1 MPVTTVIV
9 LDTTE
14 LATAMP
20 ADTGFPRADV
30 ENDFQRARRRQVL
43 ARLSQRL
50 RREPDD
56 VNLILPF
63 DEVVAALGM
72 TGERKLGLQVI
83 KLDTVVG
90 TVDSTRDFDRRF
102 RPTSSRVRER
112 WERLALAQRRGESIP
127 PIDVYR
133 IGELHFVVNGH
144 HRVSIALA
152 MGQKTIDAY
161 VTEILTAVP
170 ARGIRRRGD
179 LLYKSYERLFRSRVK
194 LSAQAYSKIT
204 FSDPWGYAELGEAVE
219 AWGFRLMQHEH
230 KFYDRAEV
238 SRRWFTEEFTP
249 VVRLLHAADLVG
261 SGTDADAYLTIAR
274 ERYRLI
280 RTHEWNDEVIEEL
293 QRQFR
298 APAGVS
304 AAQEPW
310 RCRRTGTAPRP
321 TGTPTRLGTGTTAR
335 TRTPAP
341 QQTRTG
347 APPRTRCG
355 GAAAGGCGG
364 RRLRLRCGG
373 RARVLPGRRRL
384 SLGGAPPPVSVGA
397 ADACEPESP
406 RVRFWPV
413 DGSKT
418 CSFRA
423 SSQSSTFSPS
433 VMRVAGSSLA
443 TTVSPVAPV
452 SARPESRASSFSSA
466 TSTLP
471 SSWVKYTYFS
481 DPSDSTTSMEVGNVI
496 PLPRMSSETSAGSSK
511 SSGRIPTITSRPA
524 PNLPS
529 PAARCRRS
537 GGSRIRCAGP
547 PPPACRPGS
556 SSRVS
561 R

>member
-1 MPVTTVIV
+1 
-9 LDTTE
+9 
-14 LATAMP
+14 MP

-102 RPTSSRVRER
+102 RPTTGRVRER

-133 IGELHFVVNGH
+133 IGDLHFVVDGH

-194 LSAQAYSKIT
+194 LSAQAYAKIT

-230 KFYDRAEV
+230 KFYDRTEA

-249 VVRLLHAADLVG
+249 VVRMLHAADLVG
-261 SGTDADAYLTIAR
+261 DGTDAEAYLTIAR

-298 APAGVS
+298 GPRWHIRS
-304 AAQEPW
+304 PIAALHPQEKDS
-310 RCRRTGTAPRP
+310 
-321 TGTPTRLGTGTTAR
+321 
-335 TRTPAP
+335 
-341 QQTRTG
+341 
-347 APPRTRCG
+347 
-355 GAAAGGCGG
+355 GAAADEHSAAGDEHSAAPDEQGAAPDEQGAAADEDSG
-364 RRLRLRCGG
+364 
-373 RARVLPGRRRL
+373 
-384 SLGGAPPPVSVGA
+384 GGAT
-397 ADACEPESP
+397 AD
-406 RVRFWPV
+406 
-413 DGSKT
+413 
-418 CSFRA
+418 
-423 SSQSSTFSPS
+423 
-433 VMRVAGSSLA
+433 
-443 TTVSPVAPV
+443 
-452 SARPESRASSFSSA
+452 
-466 TSTLP
+466 
-471 SSWVKYTYFS
+471 
-481 DPSDSTTSMEVGNVI
+481 
-496 PLPRMSSETSAGSSK
+496 
-511 SSGRIPTITSRPA
+511 
-524 PNLPS
+524 
-529 PAARCRRS
+529 
-537 GGSRIRCAGP
+537 
-547 PPPACRPGS
+547 
-556 SSRVS
+556 
-561 R
+561 

>member
-1 MPVTTVIV
+1 
-9 LDTTE
+9 
-14 LATAMP
+14 MP

-133 IGELHFVVNGH
+133 VGELHFVVDGH

-194 LSAQAYSKIT
+194 LPAQAYAKIT

-298 APAGVS
+298 SPRWRIRGSGAVAMPSGQGHERRGRPGRRRRPQHQDAS
-304 AAQEPW
+304 AAADQGASSAAAA
-310 RCRRTGTAPRP
+310 RTGRRRGLVAAAQP
-321 TGTPTRLGTGTTAR
+321 LA
-335 TRTPAP
+335 
-341 QQTRTG
+341 
-347 APPRTRCG
+347 
-355 GAAAGGCGG
+355 GAAAG
-364 RRLRLRCGG
+364 LRLRCGR
-373 RARVLPGRRRL
+373 RASVLPGGASPRPAP
-384 SLGGAPPPVSVGA
+384 GAPPCPRARPSWPASRSHPGSGSGRWTGRKRAASGRPARVSA
-397 ADACEPESP
+397 
-406 RVRFWPV
+406 
-413 DGSKT
+413 
-418 CSFRA
+418 
-423 SSQSSTFSPS
+423 FSPS
-433 VMRVAGSSLA
+433 LIWVAGSSLA

-466 TSTLP
+466 ASTLP

-481 DPSDSTTSMEVGNVI
+481 DPSDSSTSMEARNVI
-496 PLPRMSSETSAGSSK
+496 PLPRMSLGDQRRVLEVLRADPHDHVAG
-511 SSGRIPTITSRPA
+511 RPR
-524 PNLPS
+524 NCSS
-529 PAARCRRS
+529 PAARCRTA
-537 GGSRIRCAGP
+537 GCPRIRCAGCP
-547 PPPACRPGS
+547 PPGCRP
-556 SSRVS
+556 
-561 R
+561 